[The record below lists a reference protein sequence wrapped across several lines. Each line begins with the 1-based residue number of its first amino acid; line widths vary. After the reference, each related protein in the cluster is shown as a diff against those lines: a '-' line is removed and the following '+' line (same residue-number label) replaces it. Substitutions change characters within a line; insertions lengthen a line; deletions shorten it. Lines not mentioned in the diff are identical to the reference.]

1 MMKKLFKL
9 STVGMTLIE
18 LSAVIVV
25 TSIIGLGMTSAA
37 QAVMLHYQ
45 TDTVRQ
51 DLRQYGNNIMREIT
65 RELHLAQ
72 KVEIDGLNGFSRLKL
87 YKQFQSLTPDLII
100 SCRARE
106 GIEFNDDVPLNGVM
120 EFPNHGVFRDN
131 GQRTLYLKDFTAN
144 YEPSSRPGM
153 AEFKQSFLHLELVL
167 TMESD
172 VMDEARTVEEDH
184 YFHRTLFLGTAY
196 IQAKITNSMGSGEDE
211 V

>member
-1 MMKKLFKL
+1 
-9 STVGMTLIE
+9 MTLIE

-45 TDTVRQ
+45 NDTVRQ

-72 KVEIDGLNGFSRLKL
+72 KVQLDGMNGFSRLKL

-100 SCRARE
+100 SCRERE
-106 GIEFNDDVPLNGVM
+106 GIEFDDDVPLNGTLK
-120 EFPNHGVFRDN
+120 FPNRGVFREN
-131 GQRTLYLKDFTAN
+131 GQRTIYIKDFNAS
-144 YEPSSRPGM
+144 YEPSNRPGM
-153 AEFKQSFLHLELVL
+153 SEFKESFLHLELIL
-167 TMESD
+167 SMESD
-172 VMDEARTVEEDH
+172 VMDEAGPIDEDH
-184 YFHRTLFLGTAY
+184 YFYRTLFLGTAY
-196 IQAKITNSMGSGEDE
+196 IQMKITDSMGSDNNE

>member
-1 MMKKLFKL
+1 
-9 STVGMTLIE
+9 MTLIE

-45 TDTVRQ
+45 NDTVRQ

-72 KVEIDGLNGFSRLKL
+72 KVQLDGMNGFSRLKL

-100 SCRARE
+100 SCRERE
-106 GIEFNDDVPLNGVM
+106 GIEFDDDVPLNGTLK
-120 EFPNHGVFRDN
+120 FPNRGVFREN
-131 GQRTLYLKDFTAN
+131 GQRTIYIKDFNAS
-144 YEPSSRPGM
+144 YEPSNRPGM
-153 AEFKQSFLHLELVL
+153 SEFKESFLHLELIL
-167 TMESD
+167 SMESD
-172 VMDEARTVEEDH
+172 VMDEAGPVDEDH
-184 YFHRTLFLGTAY
+184 YFYRTLFLGTAY
-196 IQAKITNSMGSGEDE
+196 IQMKITDSMGSDNNE